1 MVEGVTVNNDS
12 LVLNKGEGN
21 IPSPPPSIPV
31 KKSSES
37 NRDDAVKVDVQP
49 DLIKLS
55 QSETE
60 TQKNQAVTNSN
71 TKTQKNDTTTDE
83 DLKKQLKETIQSLNE
98 KIARLDR
105 EVEFRIDER
114 INKNYISVIDK
125 KSKNVIREFPPEEI
139 RNFIARFNEIN
150 EKLNSTTDVK
160 SLIINLEV

>member
-12 LVLNKGEGN
+12 LILNKGEGN
-21 IPSPPPSIPV
+21 IPSPPPSLPV

-37 NRDDAVKVDVQP
+37 NQDDAVKVEVQA

-55 QSETE
+55 QSESEPE
-60 TQKNQAVTNSN
+60 TQK
-71 TKTQKNDTTTDE
+71 TKTVTRTNTEKKDTTE
-83 DLKKQLKETIQSLNE
+83 EELKKQLKETIQTLNE

-105 EVEFRIDER
+105 EVEFRLDER

-125 KSKNVIREFPPEEI
+125 KSKDVIREFPPEEI
-139 RNFIARFNEIN
+139 RNFIARSTEIN